1 MMGFQ
6 DKLLYF
12 LLFDLLA
19 ILFIIISTASSC
31 VKEENKFS
39 FKRKAMLLIAVFLL
53 EAVAIFY
60 VYKHDTNRLKTA
72 FINNQEIICS
82 SSSKDGYS
90 NIVIKKDM
98 GYKLIDG
105 YIIKDKKAIDSW
117 NCFSLDCEE

>member
-1 MMGFQ
+1 MGFQ
-6 DKLLYF
+6 DKLLYV

-19 ILFIIISTASSC
+19 VSFIIMSTASSC
-31 VKEENKFS
+31 INKESKFS
-39 FKRKAMLLIAVFLL
+39 FKKKVLLLVAVFLF
-53 EAVAIFY
+53 EVVAIYY
-60 VYKHDTNRLKTA
+60 VYKDDTNRLKTA

-82 SSSKDGYS
+82 SSSKEGYS

-117 NCFSLDCEE
+117 NCFSLDSEE